1 MDRER
6 SCRGIPREECEPR
19 QVIIVDMEMGEN
31 NIKA

>member
-1 MDRER
+1 MDREG
-6 SCRGIPREECEPR
+6 SCRGISRQECQPR